1 MADSQQTTP
10 FFDSLPYYD
19 NDLEQ
24 HPILREKVQ
33 HELAVETQKLQQER
47 LHPNLPPAFE
57 LFTNNP
63 LLAAEMKRVEERR
76 PLAAIDTTRYQL
88 PAPTSTPASDEEWK
102 AALDNAHAQLEHQRI
117 RHNNLALLQQYGS
130 NAWRI
135 HNYTLEADAKS
146 AEKLL
151 EELKEQTTEVNRDRK
166 NAQTRIGNQ
175 LTSLETRWTELIS
188 SVLQIEMANVAL
200 EVELDRLN
208 KRETEL
214 AMAATVTRAQVAS
227 EDAFME
233 NTDITTPGT
242 PGLNG
247 SAEVLGGVN
256 GDGPPNGSTSD
267 SAEATPNAIEH
278 KVAEDAPQ
286 SVPAASHM
294 TSLKGLGS
302 AFMGGS
308 STAPAVSA
316 PHPKRFSAVNIN
328 KKFLEKTHSAPG
340 SSQTSSTSATPKS
353 SSSAVKPTSQP
364 TASHSRLVTTKL
376 TASPQPSTTT
386 GPGWS
391 RPSSVAPS
399 VAPSPGATG
408 SPANATTST
417 PAPHGPPQLP
427 VAGKVIQ
434 PQPRGASAAS
444 PKDAP
449 NGSIKPVWGNLKGSM
464 GGAGMTDSRVQNDFP
479 TAAEVAQV
487 RMARQIDKKQAT
499 APVPAEQNPSMQQ
512 EAEAFRGVH
521 LDPNAHHWDEMEEDN
536 DDFLG
541 GVIEFGDGRQYKIQ
555 PAESPQR
562 RASPPGDSLTS
573 PPSSARVP
581 DAPVS
586 KEERFAD
593 DNDYDRS
600 WPRSRPSPTL
610 SRPRNGA
617 PLPGS
622 AVSPTSS
629 ISPQEASRV
638 LFNERSNRLEPYSNS
653 HPRSGDARN
662 GRDLPPHHNLQ
673 LLHRNGPERPRF
685 PDSEQLRRDLPPSHG
700 FDGRAPD
707 RGRRASNSSFQLSP
721 VSAHQELHREGGRQL
736 PPHLASGGSP
746 LAPQHHPLPHPL
758 PPHPSSRR
766 SATSREPWQQELA
779 RQDTSPVGSRVPHSP
794 SLTRNSAISEGSPQS
809 TTTPLVDVEEV
820 RKAAMHSAAERAR
833 LRRQQEEEERDKER
847 ERARKKA
854 AELEEKINAQKREKE
869 EQEACERQ
877 AVQDKNEAQQTSA
890 TTTEPKPITPLPEK
904 PPLVRTSSSRPT
916 PADIDV
922 APRAWMT
929 RTTSYRSAHANG
941 PVTSP
946 ATEVE
951 SWRSKAAPLPPIA
964 TREPRP
970 HPPPSI
976 ISPTTP
982 LPPAPKIA
990 EIEMLS
996 LDPHEGL
1003 EEVDFSDMGKFVGA
1017 EEKPASELPPQP
1029 LSGRR
1034 PPRPVASDFFEDGVP
1049 PVAREPPAPSQGDV
1063 ASTWR
1068 QKPSVSG
1075 EERPQVPPS
1084 TAQAEPGR
1092 DERLD
1097 AKPPVPSL
1105 SRASQGGCSGPTSPL
1120 RPHGWTEHPAG
1131 NPPFTQPGSVPPNH
1145 HLMRSPRITP
1155 AYREA
1160 SMSTLDDTMSRIK
1173 GALAAQRESHKDAP
1187 GEGQKESKSAER
1199 VASPPPVTPPEK
1211 AEPPK
1216 STKWLPPAMR
1226 PRLPGSQ
1233 AQTHPQAH
1241 AHPRVQVHVQRLH
1254 TPPPD
1259 FLKTAAEPPDITIQ
1273 AWKTFTV
1280 KLPKIQ
1286 PREPLSKKQMH
1297 LWRLSPTPVRWE
1309 ILSWDPPVEGMTRKD
1324 LSLNDVLFRRPQ
1336 AFKGKVRYRVIFPKH
1351 RPGLKPSDSG
1361 DAANPK
1367 VNLPSKPVG
1376 SCSDGPSA
1384 TASRDVDSLSN
1395 WRTKTPASS
1404 SATMHSD
1411 NLTVQQLE
1419 TVSRSPPPDTGSDQA
1434 QGAAGKGIRTQPKMP
1449 AGAAV
1454 AFYRDSQVEGEQ
1466 VKASVKFIVS
1476 SELEESE
1483 QPAAVQATSLSP
1495 DDPIITPSASAKTE
1509 RPGQAPIGSEVKSPS
1524 ANRKADSTLPESSNE
1539 QPSPQPSSTS
1549 WTKPSSSSFV
1559 KDSPSRVPDPE
1570 QLKRLWSQTSPKAE
1584 IKGVNSLEAI
1594 ADDLTVP
1601 FTLQEVKSEDGET
1614 PPPVAPHGPSR
1625 MSLHDVT
1632 RAFQQVPSP
1641 PAGSSTQ
1648 KPTPTPS
1655 SLSNSS
1661 NHQSNYPPPSGH
1673 AQGMRPAYPG
1683 YPSPMMSHSP
1693 APVMYPQVMTPSPV
1707 AGSVMV
1713 NGPSSPYGHPV
1724 WMPVQSSGPPA
1735 PGTMMRPIPSPYP
1748 TQYMSYPSPGGPPAM
1763 YAASPATMVQGG
1775 PPPQVQQGQQKPAPN
1790 GQGRGRGHPVM
1801 SPVMSHA
1808 G

>member
-1 MADSQQTTP
+1 
-10 FFDSLPYYD
+10 
-19 NDLEQ
+19 
-24 HPILREKVQ
+24 
-33 HELAVETQKLQQER
+33 
-47 LHPNLPPAFE
+47 
-57 LFTNNP
+57 
-63 LLAAEMKRVEERR
+63 
-76 PLAAIDTTRYQL
+76 
-88 PAPTSTPASDEEWK
+88 
-102 AALDNAHAQLEHQRI
+102 
-117 RHNNLALLQQYGS
+117 
-130 NAWRI
+130 
-135 HNYTLEADAKS
+135 
-146 AEKLL
+146 
-151 EELKEQTTEVNRDRK
+151 
-166 NAQTRIGNQ
+166 
-175 LTSLETRWTELIS
+175 
-188 SVLQIEMANVAL
+188 
-200 EVELDRLN
+200 
-208 KRETEL
+208 
-214 AMAATVTRAQVAS
+214 
-227 EDAFME
+227 ME
-233 NTDITTPGT
+233 NTDITTPGNS
-242 PGLNG
+242 GLNG

-256 GDGPPNGSTSD
+256 GDGPPHGSTSE

-286 SVPAASHM
+286 SAPAASHM
-294 TSLKGLGS
+294 TSLKSLGS
-302 AFMGGS
+302 AFMSGS
-308 STAPAVSA
+308 STAPVVSA

-340 SSQTSSTSATPKS
+340 SSQASSTSATPKS

-399 VAPSPGATG
+399 VAPSPGATS
-408 SPANATTST
+408 SPANASTST
-417 PAPHGPPQLP
+417 SAPHGPPQLP

-449 NGSIKPVWGNLKGSM
+449 NGSIKPVWGNLKGSV
-464 GGAGMTDSRVQNDFP
+464 GGAGVTDSRVQSDFP

-487 RMARQIDKKQAT
+487 RMARQIDKKQA
-499 APVPAEQNPSMQQ
+499 AVPAHAEQNPSMQQ

-562 RASPPGDSLTS
+562 RASPPGDSQIS
-573 PPSSARVP
+573 PSSSAQVP
-581 DAPVS
+581 DASVS

-617 PLPGS
+617 PLHGS

-662 GRDLPPHHNLQ
+662 GRDLPPHHSMQ

-685 PDSEQLRRDLPPSHG
+685 PESEHHRRDLPPSHG
-700 FDGRAPD
+700 FDGRPPD

-721 VSAHQELHREGGRQL
+721 VSVHQELHREGGRQL

-766 SATSREPWQQELA
+766 SASSREPWHQELA
-779 RQDTSPVGSRVPHSP
+779 RQDTSPVESRVPHSP

-809 TTTPLVDVEEV
+809 TTAPLVDVEEV

-833 LRRQQEEEERDKER
+833 LRRQQEEEEREKER

-869 EQEACERQ
+869 EQEASERQ
-877 AVQDKNEAQQTSA
+877 DKAKAQHASVAA
-890 TTTEPKPITPLPEK
+890 TESRPTASLPEK

-916 PADIDV
+916 PSDIDV

-929 RTTSYRSAHANG
+929 RTTSHRSTHATG
-941 PVTSP
+941 PIVSP

-970 HPPPSI
+970 HPPPPT

-996 LDPHEGL
+996 LDPHEGI

-1017 EEKPASELPPQP
+1017 EKPAPELPPQP

-1034 PPRPVASDFFEDGVP
+1034 PPRPVASDFFEDGHP
-1049 PVAREPPAPSQGDV
+1049 PVARELPPPSRGDV

-1068 QKPSVSG
+1068 RKPSVSG
-1075 EERPQVPPS
+1075 EERPHVPPT

-1097 AKPPVPSL
+1097 AKSSGPSL
-1105 SRASQGGCSGPTSPL
+1105 SRASQGGYSGPTSPL
-1120 RPHGWTEHPAG
+1120 RPHGWTEHPTG
-1131 NPPFTQPGSVPPNH
+1131 NPPLTQPGNLPSNH

-1187 GEGQKESKSAER
+1187 GEGQKENKSVER
-1199 VASPPPVTPPEK
+1199 PASPPPVAPPER

-1216 STKWLPPAMR
+1216 SAKWLPPAMR
-1226 PRLPGSQ
+1226 PRPPGFQ
-1233 AQTHPQAH
+1233 APTHAPAH
-1241 AHPRVQVHVQRLH
+1241 APVHVHPRVQPHAQRLH
-1254 TPPPD
+1254 IPPAD
-1259 FLKTAAEPPDITIQ
+1259 FLRTAAEPPDITVQ

-1280 KLPKIQ
+1280 KLPKVQ

-1297 LWRLSPTPVRWE
+1297 LWRLSPSPVRWE

-1324 LSLNDVLFRRPQ
+1324 LSLNDVLIRKPQ
-1336 AFKGKVRYRVIFPKH
+1336 AFKGKVRYRVVLPRH
-1351 RPGLKPSDSG
+1351 RPGVRPSDSG

-1367 VNLPSKPVG
+1367 VNLPSKPLGVR
-1376 SCSDGPSA
+1376 SDGPSA
-1384 TASRDVDSLSN
+1384 PPSRDVDSLPS
-1395 WRTKTPASS
+1395 WRTKPPVTASAS
-1404 SATMHSD
+1404 MHND
-1411 NLTVQQLE
+1411 NDSLTVQQLE

-1434 QGAAGKGIRTQPKMP
+1434 QGAGKGVRTQPKMP

-1454 AFYRDSQVEGEQ
+1454 ASYRGSQVEQ
-1466 VKASVKFIVS
+1466 DQDKTPVKFIVS
-1476 SELEESE
+1476 SELEDSE
-1483 QPAAVQATSLSP
+1483 QPAPVQATSLSP
-1495 DDPIITPSASAKTE
+1495 DDPIVTPSASAKTE
-1509 RPGQAPIGSEVKSPS
+1509 RAGQAPIGSEVKSPS
-1524 ANRKADSTLPESSNE
+1524 ANRKADNALLENSNE
-1539 QPSPQPSSTS
+1539 HPSPQTSSTS
-1549 WTKPSSSSFV
+1549 WTKPSSSFV

-1614 PPPVAPHGPSR
+1614 PPPVVPHGPSR

-1641 PAGSSTQ
+1641 PAGSST

-1661 NHQSNYPPPSGH
+1661 NHQSSYPPPSGP
-1673 AQGMRPAYPG
+1673 AQSMRPAYPG

-1693 APVMYPQVMTPSPV
+1693 APAMYPQVMTPSPV
-1707 AGSVMV
+1707 AGPVMV
-1713 NGPSSPYGHPV
+1713 NGPSPPYGHPV

-1748 TQYMSYPSPGGPPAM
+1748 AQYMSYPSPGGPPAM

-1775 PPPQVQQGQQKPAPN
+1775 PPPQVQQGQQKPASN
-1790 GQGRGRGHPVM
+1790 GQGRGRGPPVM

-1808 G
+1808 GPPHPHAHAHPHPNMPMYSSSPVLMHAPVMQVQPSYSPMPAGRGEMRSPYGMPVMHHAPPNHQPHPQPHLHQHPPPHPGGYGTAPPNAYARPAW